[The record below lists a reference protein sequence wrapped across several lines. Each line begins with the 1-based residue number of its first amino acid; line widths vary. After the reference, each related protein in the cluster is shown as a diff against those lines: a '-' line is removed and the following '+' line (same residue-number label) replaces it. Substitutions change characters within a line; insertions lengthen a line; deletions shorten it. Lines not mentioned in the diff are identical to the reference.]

1 MSRILIADDEEGVR
15 EFIGETLQGAGHEVV
30 LAEDGKHALDELT
43 ASAFDLLVTDLKMPR
58 MDGLTLLRQGKEL
71 QPDLEVILLTAHG
84 SIDVA
89 VEAMKLGA
97 FDFLQKPI
105 AAPSQLRLLV
115 ARALERRAL
124 VSLKEGSER
133 SASAYPD
140 LRSDAP
146 VMQQVIDALE
156 RVARTDSTLLL
167 VGESGTGKEVAAHYV
182 HRHSARAAG
191 PFMAVN
197 CAVLSEQLLESE
209 LFGHERGAFTGAH
222 TARRG
227 RIELA
232 AGGTFFLDEVG
243 ELKAEL
249 QAKLL
254 RVLQERSYERLGGS
268 RTLHADVRWI
278 AATNRDLGALVT
290 EGKFRQDLYHRLS
303 VFPVRLPQLRERR
316 ADIPALAEELLRS
329 VGRSIGRAQLSLD
342 PAAVEKLVAAPWS
355 GNVRELKNTLERAAI
370 LSDGP
375 TIRVEQIVLD
385 PLASPAQPSAM
396 EPQTLEELERAAI
409 VRALAE
415 VDGNRKRA
423 ADALGIGVR
432 TLYEKLKRYGIG

>member
-1 MSRILIADDEEGVR
+1 MSRILVADDEEGVR

-30 LAEDGKHALDELT
+30 LAEDGKRALDELT

-133 SASAYPD
+133 NASAYPD

-146 VMQQVIDALE
+146 AMQQVIDALE

-222 TARRG
+222 AARRG

-243 ELKAEL
+243 ELKPEL

-316 ADIPALAEELLRS
+316 ADIPALAEDLLRS

-385 PLASPAQPSAM
+385 PLASPAQPSAT
-396 EPQTLEELERAAI
+396 EPQTLEALEQAAI